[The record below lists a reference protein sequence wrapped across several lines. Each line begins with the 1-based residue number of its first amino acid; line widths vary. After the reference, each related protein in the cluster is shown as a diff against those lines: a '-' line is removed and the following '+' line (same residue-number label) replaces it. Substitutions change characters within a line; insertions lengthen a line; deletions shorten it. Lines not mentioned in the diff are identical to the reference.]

1 MRSLEEQAQEELRLR
16 SEAQQEAQE
25 RRYSTLRD
33 TYPLEEERPVSALRG
48 FLDATPDQPEA
59 KPLQIR
65 LLQFQIQ
72 MALTYIIRYMT
83 SSQYGAC
90 LHALDQA

>member
-1 MRSLEEQAQEELRLR
+1 MSTRQPSQVSSMRSLEEQAQEELRMR

-33 TYPLEEERPVSALRG
+33 IYPLEEERPVSALRG

-59 KPLQIR
+59 KPTVS
-65 LLQFQIQ
+65 
-72 MALTYIIRYMT
+72 ALT
-83 SSQYGAC
+83 G
-90 LHALDQA
+90 LLGGNN